1 MFRAITETQW
11 KGTRGAA
18 LLATFVAFM
27 IPLMALGAARQTS
40 NAFQFVQAIGNWG
53 PGYAMVAAGAGL
65 LVALSAWS
73 PDHRGR
79 HVYAL
84 TLPVPRWQYALMRY
98 GAGALFLAAPIAG
111 TLAGTLVVTLSGD
124 IPAGLHAYPLALTAR
139 FALAAGVSYSMFFA
153 VSSATAKTAGIVLGS
168 IAAVLLTQYVLG
180 VLSVQYDLMGQVS
193 SFLFYSPGVLSVFS
207 GSWALI
213 DV

>member
-27 IPLMALGAARQTS
+27 IPLMALSSTRSMMHAD
-40 NAFQFVQAIGNWG
+40 QFVLAIGNWG

-84 TLPVPRWQYALMRY
+84 SLPVPRWKYALMRY
-98 GAGALFLAAPIAG
+98 GAGGLFLLAPVAG
-111 TLAGTLVVTLSGD
+111 TLAGALVVTMSGD
-124 IPAGLHAYPLALTAR
+124 IPLGLHAYPIALTVR

-153 VSSATAKTAGIVLGS
+153 AASATAKTAGIVL
-168 IAAVLLTQYVLG
+168 AAIGGVLLLQYA
-180 VLSVQYDLMGQVS
+180 LSMLSIQYNLIGGIS
-193 SFLFYSPGVLSVFS
+193 EFLFSSPGVLSVFS